1 MHCQQAPNRNQQ
13 CRLCPCV
20 TCKPKRIMQLPA
32 TIRNHMCKQKTS
44 GLGLLSAATSNLLHL
59 QSDSCLSQHQDFAID
74 PDMDAYTWPG
84 SPNEDKFSPGP
95 YSNSPPPDN
104 SGYFDF
110 SHSSDSEDSNNTS
123 VLSLLQDLH
132 LDNSCSLSPLSQFTL
147 HPASARRF
155 SDLDSSDSGSEHS
168 FDLEDNPLYRSRSE
182 LFGEPV

>member
-1 MHCQQAPNRNQQ
+1 MPMCDLQAQKDNATPSHNPEPYVQAEDFRSW
-13 CRLCPCV
+13 V
-20 TCKPKRIMQLPA
+20 TKRCNFKSSALA
-32 TIRNHMCKQKTS
+32 IRF
-44 GLGLLSAATSNLLHL
+44 
-59 QSDSCLSQHQDFAID
+59 CLSQHQDFAID

-110 SHSSDSEDSNNTS
+110 SHSLDSEDSNNTS

-132 LDNSCSLSPLSQFTL
+132 LDNSRSLSPLSQFTL

-168 FDLEDNPLYRSRSE
+168 FDLEDDLLYRSRSE